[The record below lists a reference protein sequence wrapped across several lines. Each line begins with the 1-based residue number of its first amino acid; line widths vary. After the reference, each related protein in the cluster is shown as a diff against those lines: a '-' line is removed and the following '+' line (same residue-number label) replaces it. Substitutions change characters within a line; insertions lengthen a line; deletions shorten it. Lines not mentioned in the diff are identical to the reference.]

1 MAKHGKKYTAVKKKV
16 QVEKLYA
23 VEEALQF
30 IKDNPTAK
38 FDETVEVA
46 LRMGVDPTKSDQAI
60 RSTVALPNGSG
71 KDVRVIV
78 FATGSAAEAAR
89 AAGAVEAGF
98 EDLLAKVTGG
108 WMDFDIVIS
117 TPDAMKEVRKL
128 GKVLGPRGLMPN
140 PKTGT
145 VTDDTATAVKQFKA
159 LNKASFVNIRIG
171 NKMTRGNAA
180 GSAAAFK
187 YLNRLCSLLYYFIAF
202 EKLDGQER
210 YIFKLTYCIRRSA
223 QRLTEPA
230 VYFNLFELK
239 PEYLQCSFG
248 KV

>member
-1 MAKHGKKYTAVKKKV
+1 MAKHGKTYNAAKKKV
-16 QVEKLYA
+16 SVEKRYA
-23 VEEALQF
+23 IEEALQF

-38 FDETVEVA
+38 FDETIEVA
-46 LRMGVDPTKSDQAI
+46 FRMGVDPTKSDQAI
-60 RSTVALPNGSG
+60 RSTVALPNGTG

-78 FATGSAAEAAR
+78 FATGAAAEAAR

-108 WMDFDIVIS
+108 WMDFDIVVA

-159 LNKASFVNIRIG
+159 GRVEFRMDKNG
-171 NKMTRGNAA
+171 NVMV
-180 GSAAAFK
+180 
-187 YLNRLCSLLYYFIAF
+187 
-202 EKLDGQER
+202 
-210 YIFKLTYCIRRSA
+210 
-223 QRLTEPA
+223 P
-230 VYFNLFELK
+230 
-239 PEYLQCSFG
+239 FG
-248 KV
+248 KRSFTVEALAQNFHAIYEAILAAKPASTKGIYIKRCTISSTMGPGLHIDTKESVTA

>member
-1 MAKHGKKYTAVKKKV
+1 MAKHGKTYTAVKKKV
-16 QVEKLYA
+16 SVEKLYA
-23 VEEALQF
+23 IEEAIQF

-38 FDETVEVA
+38 FDETLEVA

-60 RSTVALPNGSG
+60 RSTVALPNGTG

-78 FATGSAAEAAR
+78 FATGAAAEAAR

-108 WMDFDIVIS
+108 WMDFDIVIA

-159 LNKASFVNIRIG
+159 GRVEFRMDKNGNVMVPFGRRSFTVEALAQNFHAIYEAILAAKPASTKGIYIKRCTISSTMG
-171 NKMTRGNAA
+171 PGLHIDTKE
-180 GSAAAFK
+180 SAAA
-187 YLNRLCSLLYYFIAF
+187 
-202 EKLDGQER
+202 
-210 YIFKLTYCIRRSA
+210 
-223 QRLTEPA
+223 
-230 VYFNLFELK
+230 
-239 PEYLQCSFG
+239 
-248 KV
+248 